1 MALVRLAFFPG
12 GRQAHYDALAR
23 ALAEAPVPPGRLVFA
38 AGPADGGW
46 QVVQVWSS
54 REELDAFN
62 AAHLVPALRTVGAAG
77 FPQPPRVTDFETAEL
92 SLRDHD

>member
-1 MALVRLAFFPG
+1 
-12 GRQAHYDALAR
+12 
-23 ALAEAPVPPGRLVFA
+23 
-38 AGPADGGW
+38 
-46 QVVQVWSS
+46 VVQVWSS
-54 REELDAFN
+54 RQELDAFN